1 MEKKINFIIG
11 VCLLGNLYYLGPLIG
26 LAQEYLII
34 FFFTISFVFFIK
46 CFSNK
51 IVKLLNF
58 KLAISFT
65 LISIF
70 LFLINIL
77 INDYEIRV
85 NDIIRILWYVFFFGW
100 TYSLY
105 DYEKKSLMVLCSK
118 WSIYLL
124 FIILIISFFEYY
136 FYNIF
141 WIFLGG
147 EQRYTENIRLA
158 GTFQDSNTFAG
169 ALVIFLYIY
178 LKNNGFTL
186 WGWMYLFIA
195 SFLINLSGS
204 RMGLILLSILLINF
218 LINLQLN
225 HFTRKKVIILVISLI
240 CIFVTIIFFNS
251 IQIKNR
257 EETNTISIVDR
268 FFNESYN
275 YSNENS
281 NIEREQSLRDG
292 LFVGLSANLI
302 LPPGNLYFVSKW
314 NKEKKV
320 LHVPHNSILYIFVE
334 YGIYSMI
341 PFYILYLVWRRAK
354 KTNLKS
360 LYILMLIQ
368 IFFLPN
374 ALYYS
379 SIFFIIFFIDFHFSA
394 LAYNKTVSN

>member
-1 MEKKINFIIG
+1 
-11 VCLLGNLYYLGPLIG
+11 
-26 LAQEYLII
+26 
-34 FFFTISFVFFIK
+34 
-46 CFSNK
+46 
-51 IVKLLNF
+51 
-58 KLAISFT
+58 
-65 LISIF
+65 
-70 LFLINIL
+70 
-77 INDYEIRV
+77 
-85 NDIIRILWYVFFFGW
+85 
-100 TYSLY
+100 
-105 DYEKKSLMVLCSK
+105 
-118 WSIYLL
+118 
-124 FIILIISFFEYY
+124 
-136 FYNIF
+136 
-141 WIFLGG
+141 
-147 EQRYTENIRLA
+147 
-158 GTFQDSNTFAG
+158 
-169 ALVIFLYIY
+169 